1 MKQLGILCHTT
12 CFGAIL
18 LSFVSPLGT
27 TQAAEPKPAIPE
39 SHKVLGVSRADCKK
53 CHVSEVAAW
62 EKTVHYL
69 SAEQRLFKY
78 EANTKKYADA
88 LGVSADGLLE
98 SSACSKCHG
107 TVAEVAGVEK
117 VISGV
122 SCESCHGPSGGDDG
136 WLNPHQSYGEGKKTR
151 AEETPDHKAARY
163 AKIDAAGMLRST
175 HIYKLA
181 QNCNSCHIVSD
192 EKLIAAGHK
201 ANSAAFDF
209 VGWSEGEVKHN
220 FFMDKA
226 TNSDAPTLWVAENPG
241 IAEPVKQRR
250 RIKLVLGTFA
260 TLEAALR
267 ARANATNPAVIPT
280 YGGMVAGAN
289 GKFAQMLAT
298 GNPQIAQIPGLIGP
312 KIGLLFAP
320 GANDKKDYNDLAD
333 QVAKLAEEFAA
344 GADKANLAAVDA
356 MTQTIQPHYS
366 QQYIQKHGKP

>member
-1 MKQLGILCHTT
+1 MNLPGLPHQATHVCAA
-12 CFGAIL
+12 FL
-18 LSFVSPLGT
+18 LFSLSLVDV
-27 TQAAEPKPAIPE
+27 QANEPALPD
-39 SHKVLGVSRADCKK
+39 SHEVLGVSRADCKK

-88 LGVSADGLLE
+88 LGVTADGLLE

-107 TVAEVAGVEK
+107 TVATVDGLEK

-122 SCESCHGPSGGDDG
+122 SCESCHGGSGGDDG
-136 WLNPHQSYGEGKKTR
+136 WLNAHQSYGDGKKTR
-151 AEETPDHKAARY
+151 DEETPEHKAMRHA
-163 AKIDAAGMLRST
+163 AIDKAGMLRSS
-175 HIYKLA
+175 HVYKLA
-181 QNCNSCHIVSD
+181 QNCNSCHIVTD

-226 TNSDAPTLWVAENPG
+226 TNAGAPTLWAAENPDVS
-241 IAEPVKQRR
+241 EPVKHRR
-250 RIKLVLGTFA
+250 RIKLVLGAFA

-280 YGGMVAGAN
+280 YGGIVAGAN

-298 GNPQIAQIPGLIGP
+298 GNPQIAQIPGLVGP

-320 GANDKKDYNDLAD
+320 GANDKQDYNDLAD
-333 QVAKLAEEFAA
+333 QVEKLAEEFAA
-344 GADKANLAAVDA
+344 GADKANLSALDG
-356 MTQTIQPHYS
+356 MIQTVQPHYS

>member
-1 MKQLGILCHTT
+1 MNHPGIVLQATRVCTV
-12 CFGAIL
+12 FL
-18 LSFVSPLGT
+18 LSSL
-27 TQAAEPKPAIPE
+27 AIPVAQANDPAVPD

-88 LGVSADGLLE
+88 LGVTAEGLLE

-107 TVAEVAGVEK
+107 TVAAVEGLER

-122 SCESCHGPSGGDDG
+122 SCESCHGGSGGDDG
-136 WLNPHQSYGEGKKTR
+136 WLNAHQSYGDGKKTR
-151 AEETPDHKAARY
+151 DEETPEHKTMRHAA
-163 AKIDAAGMLRST
+163 IDKAGMLRSS

-181 QNCNSCHIVSD
+181 QNCNSCHIVTD

-201 ANSAAFDF
+201 ASSAAFDF

-226 TNSDAPTLWVAENPG
+226 TNADAPTLWSAENPDV
-241 IAEPVKQRR
+241 AEPAKQRR

-267 ARANATNPAVIPT
+267 ARAGATNPVVIPT

-298 GNPQIAQIPGLIGP
+298 GNAQIAQIPALVGP

-320 GANDKKDYNDLAD
+320 GANDKKDYNELAD
-333 QVAKLAEEFAA
+333 KVAELAKEFAA
-344 GADKANLAAVDA
+344 GADKANLSALDG
-356 MTQTIQPHYS
+356 MTQAIQPHYS
-366 QQYIQKHGKP
+366 QQYIQKHGQP